1 MTLISM
7 LLYLL
12 NQHPFWMI
20 PVYLAFGI
28 GMTIWR
34 RNAGWGIATFLAWMF
49 AMFCMQF
56 INAVFLNAVGT
67 RGTAVLIDARQTS
80 SKLNE
85 NYVWTYEGVLRTA
98 DGRDVTFGFDTM
110 SATLYPLRN
119 AIRIPT
125 LGQRFEVKYVPGFAR
140 NVVILTEASEHG
152 RDLQRREDVQAV
164 MRARRQ
170 YDASPT
176 NPAFIAEYRLALRT
190 YLSQHSDVEAP
201 DHVRFQRALDT
212 LDALER

>member
-20 PVYLAFGI
+20 PAYLAFGI

-34 RNAGWGIATFLAWMF
+34 RNAGWAIATFLAWMF
-49 AMFCMQF
+49 ALFCMQF

-80 SKLNE
+80 SMLNE
-85 NYVWTYEGVLRTA
+85 QYIWKYEGVLRTG

-110 SATLYPLRN
+110 TASLYPLRN
-119 AIRIPT
+119 AIEIPP

-140 NVVILTEASEHG
+140 NVVILTDASEHG
-152 RDLQRREDVQAV
+152 RDLQRREDAQAV

-190 YLSQHSDVEAP
+190 YLSQHPDADAP
-201 DHVRFQRALDT
+201 DHVRFQRALDA

>member
-98 DGRDVTFGFDTM
+98 DGRDVAFGFDTM

-119 AIRIPT
+119 AIQIPA

-140 NVVILTEASEHG
+140 NVVILTDASEHG
-152 RDLQRREDVQAV
+152 RALQRREDVQAV

-176 NPAFIAEYRLALRT
+176 NPAFIAEYRMALRT
-190 YLSQHSDVEAP
+190 YLSQHPDVDAP

>member
-28 GMTIWR
+28 GMTVWR

-56 INAVFLNAVGT
+56 INAMFLNAVGT

-119 AIRIPT
+119 AIQIPT

-140 NVVILTEASEHG
+140 NVVILTDASEHG

-190 YLSQHSDVEAP
+190 YLSQHPDVEAP
-201 DHVRFQRALDT
+201 DHVRFRQALDT
-212 LDALER
+212 LDAPGR